1 MKLPRACIIGAGS
14 SGITAAKALA
24 DRGIPFD
31 CFEKSDKVG
40 GNWVFGNR
48 NGMSSSY
55 STLHINTSRERM
67 EYADYP
73 MPPAYP
79 DFPRHDQIARY
90 FDDYVEHFGLRERI
104 TFNTGVEH
112 ARLHEDGTWEVTIS
126 GEGAKAGAGAN
137 GDGEGAGGA
146 GEGEAAGAGEGG
158 GGAGEGQAAGA
169 GGAGQA
175 AGAGGAGQAAG
186 AGGAG
191 QAAGAG
197 GAGQAAGAGGA
208 GEGEAAGAGEGAGA
222 GGAGEGAGAGG
233 AGEGTVGRETRRYDA
248 LLVANGHHW
257 NPRWP
262 EPAIQ
267 GSFDG
272 EQIHAHDYKEPRQLA
287 GRRVVVVGM
296 GNSAMDIAVDASYH
310 ALSTTLVAR
319 RGVHV
324 VPKYILG
331 RPLDAGVRP
340 SRLPFPWLLR
350 GMQLVTR
357 LTVGPMDRYGLPRP
371 DHRLGQAHPT
381 VSSRI
386 LDRLAHGA
394 ITVKPEIAELTG
406 ERVRYADGSEEQAD
420 LIVYCTGYKISFP
433 FFDERLV
440 CAPDNHLVLYKR
452 VFDPSHPSLYFVG
465 FVQPWGAIMPIAELQ
480 GRLVA
485 EHLTGDYA
493 LPSSA
498 QMRKDMEAMLRRQA
512 RRYQASKRH
521 TIQVDYSNY
530 VVELDDERRAGLA
543 RARERGLAPAL
554 VS

>member
-1 MKLPRACIIGAGS
+1 MSLLRACVIGAGS
-14 SGITAAKALA
+14 SGITAVKALA

-31 CFEKSDKVG
+31 CFEASDQVG

-73 MPPAYP
+73 MPASYP

-90 FDDYVEHFGLRERI
+90 FDDYVEHFRLRERI
-104 TFNTGVEH
+104 TFDTSVEH
-112 ARLHEDGTWEVTIS
+112 ARQLEGGGWEVTIS
-126 GEGAKAGAGAN
+126 GEGA
-137 GDGEGAGGA
+137 AGG
-146 GEGEAAGAGEGG
+146 
-158 GGAGEGQAAGA
+158 
-169 GGAGQA
+169 
-175 AGAGGAGQAAG
+175 
-186 AGGAG
+186 
-191 QAAGAG
+191 
-197 GAGQAAGAGGA
+197 
-208 GEGEAAGAGEGAGA
+208 
-222 GGAGEGAGAGG
+222 
-233 AGEGTVGRETRRYDA
+233 REVRRYDV

-262 EPAIQ
+262 EPPIP

-272 EQIHAHDYKEPRQLA
+272 AQIHAHDYKEPSQLA

-340 SRLPFPWLLR
+340 SRVPFTWLLR
-350 GMQLVTR
+350 GMQVVTR

-394 ITVKPEIAELTG
+394 IEVKPEIAELAG
-406 ERVRYADGSEEQAD
+406 ERVRYADGSEEAAD

-433 FFDERLV
+433 FLDERLV
-440 CAPDNHLVLYKR
+440 SAPENRLVLYKR
-452 VFDPSHPSLYFVG
+452 VFLPEHPGLYLIG

-480 GRLVA
+480 SRLVA
-485 EHLTGDYA
+485 EHLMGDYA
-493 LPSSA
+493 LPSPA
-498 QMRKDMEAMLRRQA
+498 QMRRDMEAMMRRQS

-521 TIQVDYSNY
+521 TIQVDFSNY
-530 VVELDDERRAGLA
+530 VVELDDERRAGLERA
-543 RARERGLAPAL
+543 RAQGFASAPRARAA
-554 VS
+554 VA

>member
-1 MKLPRACIIGAGS
+1 MTASGALPRACIIGAGS

-24 DRGIPFD
+24 DRDVPFD
-31 CFEKSDKVG
+31 CFERSDRVG

-55 STLHINTSRERM
+55 STLHINTSRERT

-73 MPPAYP
+73 MPPSYP

-104 TFNTGVEH
+104 AFDTSVEH
-112 ARLHEDGTWEVTIS
+112 ARPLPEGGWEVTIAR
-126 GEGAKAGAGAN
+126 GNGGDGGGRGMGDGRGTGAGP
-137 GDGEGAGGA
+137 DWEGVERGMEHGM
-146 GEGEAAGAGEGG
+146 E
-158 GGAGEGQAAGA
+158 
-169 GGAGQA
+169 
-175 AGAGGAGQAAG
+175 
-186 AGGAG
+186 
-191 QAAGAG
+191 
-197 GAGQAAGAGGA
+197 
-208 GEGEAAGAGEGAGA
+208 
-222 GGAGEGAGAGG
+222 
-233 AGEGTVGRETRRYDA
+233 RETRRYDA

-257 NPRWP
+257 DPRWP
-262 EPAIQ
+262 EPPIP

-272 EQIHAHDYKEPRQLA
+272 EQLHAHDYKDPAQLA

-331 RPLDAGVRP
+331 RPLDAGVKP

-371 DHRLGQAHPT
+371 DHRLGQTHPT

-394 ITVKPEIAELTG
+394 IAVKPEIVELAG
-406 ERVRYADGSEEQAD
+406 ERVRYADGTEGEAD
-420 LIVYCTGYKISFP
+420 MIVYCTGYKITFS
-433 FFDERLV
+433 FFDEDVV
-440 CAPDNHLVLYKR
+440 CAPDNRLVLYKR
-452 VFDPSHPSLYFVG
+452 VFDPDHAGLYFIG
-465 FVQPWGAIMPIAELQ
+465 FVQPWGAIMPIAEVQ

-485 EHLTGDYA
+485 EHLCGDYA
-493 LPSSA
+493 LPTPA
-498 QMRKDMEAMLRRQA
+498 QMRRDMETMLRRQA
-512 RRYQASKRH
+512 RRYRASKRH
-521 TIQVDYSNY
+521 TIQVDFSNY
-530 VVELDDERRAGLA
+530 VVELEDERRAGAA
-543 RARERGLAPAL
+543 RARERGFAPQTPPRAAEGVPAGVGL
-554 VS
+554 RVPPTVGVR

>member
-1 MKLPRACIIGAGS
+1 MSEPQNGHLTSGVLDGDSLAGALPRVCIVGAGS
-14 SGITAAKALA
+14 SGITAAKALV

-31 CFEKSDKVG
+31 CFERSDRIG

-73 MPPAYP
+73 MPATYP

-90 FDDYVEHFGLRERI
+90 FEDYAEHFELRERI
-104 TFNTGVEH
+104 TFQTGVEH
-112 ARLHEDGTWEVTIS
+112 ARKREDGVWEVELE
-126 GEGAKAGAGAN
+126 GEGVPG
-137 GDGEGAGGA
+137 
-146 GEGEAAGAGEGG
+146 
-158 GGAGEGQAAGA
+158 
-169 GGAGQA
+169 
-175 AGAGGAGQAAG
+175 
-186 AGGAG
+186 
-191 QAAGAG
+191 
-197 GAGQAAGAGGA
+197 
-208 GEGEAAGAGEGAGA
+208 
-222 GGAGEGAGAGG
+222 
-233 AGEGTVGRETRRYDA
+233 GREVRRYDA

-262 EPAIQ
+262 EPPIP
-267 GSFDG
+267 GRFDG

-310 ALSTTLVAR
+310 ALSTSLVAR
-319 RGVHV
+319 RGVHI
-324 VPKYILG
+324 VPKYVLG

-340 SRLPFPWLLR
+340 SRIPFTWPLR
-350 GMQLVTR
+350 GMQFVLR
-357 LTVGPMDRYGLPRP
+357 MTVGPMDRYGLPLP

-394 ITVKPEIAELTG
+394 IAVRPQIAELAG
-406 ERVRYADGSEEQAD
+406 GRVRYEDDTEEEAD

-433 FFDERLV
+433 FLDERLV
-440 CAPDNHLVLYKR
+440 SAPENRLVLYKR
-452 VFDPSHPSLYFVG
+452 VFSPEHAGLYFIG

-480 GRLVA
+480 SRLVA
-485 EHLTGDYA
+485 AHLTGEYA
-493 LPSSA
+493 LPSPEG
-498 QMRKDMEAMLRRQA
+498 MRRDMQAMLRRQS

-521 TIQVDYSNY
+521 TIQVDFANY

-543 RARERGLAPAL
+543 RARAEGFAL
-554 VS
+554 PLPPRAVQAVA

>member
-1 MKLPRACIIGAGS
+1 VSEHPQSGGEAPDARNRNSSAGGLPRACIIGAGS

-31 CFEKSDKVG
+31 CFESSDKVG

-73 MPPAYP
+73 MPASYP

-90 FDDYVEHFGLRERI
+90 FDDYVEHFGLRGRI
-104 TFNTGVEH
+104 TFNTSVEH
-112 ARLHEDGTWEVTIS
+112 ARPREGGGWAVTIS
-126 GEGAKAGAGAN
+126 GAGA
-137 GDGEGAGGA
+137 AGG
-146 GEGEAAGAGEGG
+146 EE
-158 GGAGEGQAAGA
+158 
-169 GGAGQA
+169 
-175 AGAGGAGQAAG
+175 
-186 AGGAG
+186 
-191 QAAGAG
+191 
-197 GAGQAAGAGGA
+197 
-208 GEGEAAGAGEGAGA
+208 
-222 GGAGEGAGAGG
+222 
-233 AGEGTVGRETRRYDA
+233 VRRYDA

-262 EPAIQ
+262 EPPIP

-272 EQIHAHDYKEPRQLA
+272 EQIHAHEYKEPSQLA

-340 SRLPFPWLLR
+340 SRVPFTWLLL

-357 LTVGPMDRYGLPRP
+357 VTVGPMDRYGLPRP

-394 ITVKPEIAELTG
+394 IAVKPEIAELAG
-406 ERVRYADGSEEQAD
+406 EHVRYADGSEERAD

-433 FFDERLV
+433 FFDEQLIS
-440 CAPDNHLVLYKR
+440 APENRLVLYKR
-452 VFDPSHPSLYFVG
+452 VCSPERPGLYFIG

-480 GRLVA
+480 SRLVA
-485 EHLTGDYA
+485 EHLMGDYA
-493 LPSSA
+493 LPSPA
-498 QMRKDMEAMLRRQA
+498 QMRRDMEAMMRRQR

-521 TIQVDYSNY
+521 TIQVDFSNY
-530 VVELDDERRAGLA
+530 VVELDDERRAGVKRA
-543 RARERGLAPAL
+543 RAQGYASASRAHVAA
-554 VS
+554 

>member
-1 MKLPRACIIGAGS
+1 MTLPRACIIGAGS

-24 DRGIPFD
+24 DRDIPFD
-31 CFEKSDKVG
+31 CFEKSDRVG

-73 MPPAYP
+73 MPVSYP

-112 ARLHEDGTWEVTIS
+112 ARPCEDGGWEVTIADD
-126 GEGAKAGAGAN
+126 GAR
-137 GDGEGAGGA
+137 A
-146 GEGEAAGAGEGG
+146 GERESGGDGG
-158 GGAGEGQAAGA
+158 GGSDDGGGGEGDGGTTRGKGVA
-169 GGAGQA
+169 GG
-175 AGAGGAGQAAG
+175 
-186 AGGAG
+186 
-191 QAAGAG
+191 
-197 GAGQAAGAGGA
+197 
-208 GEGEAAGAGEGAGA
+208 
-222 GGAGEGAGAGG
+222 
-233 AGEGTVGRETRRYDA
+233 REVRRYDA

-262 EPAIQ
+262 EPPIP

-272 EQIHAHDYKEPRQLA
+272 EQIHAHDYKDPSQLA

-310 ALSTTLVAR
+310 ALCTTLVAR

-340 SRLPFPWLLR
+340 SRVPFPWLLR
-350 GMQLVTR
+350 GIQVVTR
-357 LTVGPMDRYGLPRP
+357 LTVGPMERYGLPRP
-371 DHRLGQAHPT
+371 EHRLGQAHPT

-394 ITVKPEIAELTG
+394 IAVKPEIAELAG

-433 FFDERLV
+433 FLDERLV
-440 CAPDNHLVLYKR
+440 SAPENRLVLYKR
-452 VFDPSHPSLYFVG
+452 VFPPERPGLYFIG

-480 GRLVA
+480 SRLVA
-485 EHLTGDYA
+485 EHLSGAYA
-493 LPSSA
+493 LPSPA
-498 QMRKDMEAMLRRQA
+498 QMRHDMQAMLRRQS

-521 TIQVDYSNY
+521 TIQVDFSNY
-530 VVELDDERRAGLA
+530 VVELEDERRAGTA
-543 RARERGLAPAL
+543 RAREQGFAL
-554 VS
+554 PLPPRAGQATAMVS

>member
-1 MKLPRACIIGAGS
+1 MHNGNASRGAPRVCVIGAGS
-14 SGITAAKALA
+14 SGITAVKALA

-31 CFEKSDKVG
+31 CFESSDKVG

-67 EYADYP
+67 EYADFP
-73 MPPAYP
+73 MPTDYP

-104 TFNTGVEH
+104 TFNTSVEH
-112 ARLHEDGTWEVTIS
+112 ARPLSEGGWEVTIAPGRPS
-126 GEGAKAGAGAN
+126 EGGGEAGG
-137 GDGEGAGGA
+137 GEPGGGNGAGGA
-146 GEGEAAGAGEGG
+146 GGG
-158 GGAGEGQAAGA
+158 L
-169 GGAGQA
+169 
-175 AGAGGAGQAAG
+175 
-186 AGGAG
+186 
-191 QAAGAG
+191 
-197 GAGQAAGAGGA
+197 
-208 GEGEAAGAGEGAGA
+208 
-222 GGAGEGAGAGG
+222 
-233 AGEGTVGRETRRYDA
+233 ETRRYDA

-262 EPAIQ
+262 EPPIP

-272 EQIHAHDYKEPRQLA
+272 EQIHAHDYKQPSQLA

-340 SRLPFPWLLR
+340 SRMPFPWLLR
-350 GMQLVTR
+350 GMQLLTR
-357 LTVGPMDRYGLPRP
+357 VTVGPMDRYGLPRP
-371 DHRLGQAHPT
+371 THRLGQAHPT

-394 ITVKPEIAELTG
+394 IAVKPEIAHLAG
-406 ERVRYADGSEEQAD
+406 DKVRYADGSEERAD
-420 LIVYCTGYKISFP
+420 LIVYCTGYKITFP
-433 FFDERLV
+433 FLDEQLIA
-440 CAPDNHLVLYKR
+440 APENRLVLYKR
-452 VFDPSHPSLYFVG
+452 VFSPEHPGLYFVG
-465 FVQPWGAIMPIAELQ
+465 FVQPWGAIMPIAEVQ

-485 EHLTGDYA
+485 EHLMGDYA
-493 LPSSA
+493 LPSPA
-498 QMRKDMEAMLRRQA
+498 QMRRDMEAMMRRQS

-521 TIQVDYSNY
+521 TIQVDFSNY

-543 RARERGLAPAL
+543 RARAQSFAAAA
-554 VS
+554 

>member
-1 MKLPRACIIGAGS
+1 MGAQELRRACIIGAGS
-14 SGITAAKALA
+14 SGITALKGLV
-24 DRGIPFD
+24 DRGIPCD
-31 CFEKSDKVG
+31 CFEKSDEVG

-67 EYADYP
+67 EYADFP
-73 MPPAYP
+73 MPPSYP

-90 FDDYVEHFGLRERI
+90 FNDYVDHFGLRERI
-104 TFNTGVEH
+104 AFGTGVEH
-112 ARLHEDGTWEVTIS
+112 VRRSEDGMWEVTLER
-126 GEGAKAGAGAN
+126 GGKA
-137 GDGEGAGGA
+137 DA
-146 GEGEAAGAGEGG
+146 GESSEGPPAGVGAVDARAKPQEVIQGG
-158 GGAGEGQAAGA
+158 QEVRQG
-169 GGAGQA
+169 
-175 AGAGGAGQAAG
+175 
-186 AGGAG
+186 
-191 QAAGAG
+191 
-197 GAGQAAGAGGA
+197 
-208 GEGEAAGAGEGAGA
+208 
-222 GGAGEGAGAGG
+222 
-233 AGEGTVGRETRRYDA
+233 GREVRRYDA

-262 EPAIQ
+262 EPPIP

-272 EQIHAHDYKEPRQLA
+272 RQMHAHEYKEPSQLE

-310 ALSTTLVAR
+310 ARSTTLVAR

-340 SRLPFPWLLR
+340 SRVPFTWLLR
-350 GMQLVTR
+350 GMQVVTR
-357 LTVGPMDRYGLPRP
+357 ATVGPMERYGLPRP

-394 ITVKPEIAELTG
+394 IAVKPEITELVG
-406 ERVRYADGSEEQAD
+406 GGVRFADGSEQEVD

-433 FFDERLV
+433 FFDEGLV
-440 CAPDNHLVLYKR
+440 SAPENRLVLYKR
-452 VFDPSHPSLYFVG
+452 IFSSEHQGLCFIG
-465 FVQPWGAIMPIAELQ
+465 FVQPWGAIMPIAEAQ

-485 EHLTGDYA
+485 DYLTGVYA
-493 LPSSA
+493 LPS
-498 QMRKDMEAMLRRQA
+498 QGEMRQDMQRMLRRQS

-521 TIQVDYSNY
+521 TIQVDFSNHM
-530 VVELDDERRAGLA
+530 VELEDERRAGVA
-543 RARERGLAPAL
+543 RAREQGFALPLTPRAAQPSAL
-554 VS
+554 VSSM

>member
-1 MKLPRACIIGAGS
+1 MTLPRACIIGAGS

-24 DRGIPFD
+24 DHGIPFD
-31 CFEKSDKVG
+31 CFEKSDQVG

-67 EYADYP
+67 EYADFP
-73 MPPAYP
+73 MPSDYP

-90 FDDYVEHFGLRERI
+90 FNDYVDHFDLRERI
-104 TFNTGVEH
+104 TFGTGVEH
-112 ARLHEDGTWEVTIS
+112 ARRREDGVWEVTI
-126 GEGAKAGAGAN
+126 AGAGA
-137 GDGEGAGGA
+137 AS
-146 GEGEAAGAGEGG
+146 
-158 GGAGEGQAAGA
+158 
-169 GGAGQA
+169 
-175 AGAGGAGQAAG
+175 
-186 AGGAG
+186 
-191 QAAGAG
+191 
-197 GAGQAAGAGGA
+197 
-208 GEGEAAGAGEGAGA
+208 
-222 GGAGEGAGAGG
+222 
-233 AGEGTVGRETRRYDA
+233 GREVRHYDV

-262 EPAIQ
+262 EPPIP

-272 EQIHAHDYKEPRQLA
+272 EQIHAHDYKEPGQLA

-310 ALSTTLVAR
+310 ARTTTLVAR

-340 SRLPFPWLLR
+340 SRVPFTWLLR
-350 GMQLVTR
+350 GMQVVTR
-357 LTVGPMDRYGLPRP
+357 LTVGPMERYGLPRP

-394 ITVKPEIAELTG
+394 IAVKPEIAELAG
-406 ERVRYADGSEEQAD
+406 DRVRYADGSEEQAD

-433 FFDERLV
+433 FFDEGLIA
-440 CAPDNHLVLYKR
+440 APENRLVLYKR
-452 VFDPSHPSLYFVG
+452 VFSPEHPGLYFVG
-465 FVQPWGAIMPIAELQ
+465 FVQPWGAIMPIAEIQ
-480 GRLVA
+480 SRLVA
-485 EHLTGDYA
+485 EHLTGAYA
-493 LPSSA
+493 LPSGE
-498 QMRKDMEAMLRRQA
+498 QMRHDMQAMMRRQS

-521 TIQVDYSNY
+521 TIQVDFSNY

-543 RARERGLAPAL
+543 RARAGSFALPLPARAA
-554 VS
+554 

>member
-1 MKLPRACIIGAGS
+1 MSEPPQNGAPIPGTGDGSSFGGALPRACIIGAGS

-24 DRGIPFD
+24 DRGIPFA

-73 MPPAYP
+73 MPVSYP

-112 ARLHEDGTWEVTIS
+112 ARPLEGGGWEVTI
-126 GEGAKAGAGAN
+126 EGVGA
-137 GDGEGAGGA
+137 AGG
-146 GEGEAAGAGEGG
+146 
-158 GGAGEGQAAGA
+158 
-169 GGAGQA
+169 
-175 AGAGGAGQAAG
+175 
-186 AGGAG
+186 
-191 QAAGAG
+191 
-197 GAGQAAGAGGA
+197 
-208 GEGEAAGAGEGAGA
+208 
-222 GGAGEGAGAGG
+222 
-233 AGEGTVGRETRRYDA
+233 REVRRYDA
-248 LLVANGHHW
+248 LLIANGHHW

-262 EPAIQ
+262 EPPIP

-272 EQIHAHDYKEPRQLA
+272 EQIHAHDYKQPSQLA

-340 SRLPFPWLLR
+340 SRMPFTWLLS

-357 LTVGPMDRYGLPRP
+357 VTVGPMERYGLPRP
-371 DHRLGQAHPT
+371 NHRLGQAHPT

-394 ITVKPEIAELTG
+394 IAVKPEIAELAG
-406 ERVRYADGSEEQAD
+406 ECVRYADGSEEQAD

-433 FFDERLV
+433 FLDEQLV
-440 CAPDNHLVLYKR
+440 SAPENRLVLYKR
-452 VFDPSHPSLYFVG
+452 VFSPEHPGLYFIG

-493 LPSSA
+493 LPAPA
-498 QMRKDMEAMLRRQA
+498 QMGRDMEAMMRRQS

-521 TIQVDYSNY
+521 TIQVDFSNY
-530 VVELDDERRAGLA
+530 VVELDDERRAGVERA
-543 RARERGLAPAL
+543 RAQGFAPSLPVRAA
-554 VS
+554 VA

>member
-1 MKLPRACIIGAGS
+1 MTSVPRVCIIGAGS

-24 DRGIPFD
+24 DRDIPFD
-31 CFEKSDKVG
+31 CFEKSDRVG

-73 MPPAYP
+73 MPVSYP

-90 FDDYVEHFGLRERI
+90 FEDYVEHFDLRERI
-104 TFNTGVEH
+104 TFNTGVERI
-112 ARLHEDGTWEVTIS
+112 RLREDGVWEVTI
-126 GEGAKAGAGAN
+126 
-137 GDGEGAGGA
+137 
-146 GEGEAAGAGEGG
+146 
-158 GGAGEGQAAGA
+158 
-169 GGAGQA
+169 
-175 AGAGGAGQAAG
+175 
-186 AGGAG
+186 
-191 QAAGAG
+191 
-197 GAGQAAGAGGA
+197 
-208 GEGEAAGAGEGAGA
+208 
-222 GGAGEGAGAGG
+222 
-233 AGEGTVGRETRRYDA
+233 AGEGTDEEGQGEGEDGVREVTIAAAGTNEKGQGEGKDGVERSREVRRYDA

-262 EPAIQ
+262 EPPIPGA
-267 GSFDG
+267 FDG
-272 EQIHAHDYKEPRQLA
+272 EQIHAHDYKEPSQLA

-340 SRLPFPWLLR
+340 SRVPFPWLLR

-357 LTVGPMDRYGLPRP
+357 MTVGPMDRYGLPLP

-394 ITVKPEIAELTG
+394 IGVKPEIAELAG
-406 ERVRYADGSEEQAD
+406 GRVRYADGSEQEAD

-433 FFDERLV
+433 FLDEQLV
-440 CAPDNHLVLYKR
+440 AAPENRLVLYKR
-452 VFDPSHPSLYFVG
+452 VFSPEHPGLCFIG
-465 FVQPWGAIMPIAELQ
+465 FVQPWGAIMPIAEVQ

-485 EHLTGDYA
+485 EYLTGFYA
-493 LPSSA
+493 LPSRE
-498 QMRKDMEAMLRRQA
+498 QMRRDMQAMLRRQS
-512 RRYQASKRH
+512 RRYRASKRH
-521 TIQVDYSNY
+521 TIQVDFSNY
-530 VVELDDERRAGLA
+530 VVELDDERRAGA
-543 RARERGLAPAL
+543 ERAREQGFAPPLSPRA
-554 VS
+554 VRAVA

>member
-1 MKLPRACIIGAGS
+1 MTATGILRRACVIGAGS

-67 EYADYP
+67 EYADFP
-73 MPPAYP
+73 MPTDYP

-104 TFNTGVEH
+104 TFNTSVEH
-112 ARLHEDGTWEVTIS
+112 ARPLEGGGWEVTIS
-126 GEGAKAGAGAN
+126 GEGAMVS
-137 GDGEGAGGA
+137 DGGVGHEGESGTTGGKRSAGGQ
-146 GEGEAAGAGEGG
+146 E
-158 GGAGEGQAAGA
+158 
-169 GGAGQA
+169 
-175 AGAGGAGQAAG
+175 
-186 AGGAG
+186 
-191 QAAGAG
+191 
-197 GAGQAAGAGGA
+197 
-208 GEGEAAGAGEGAGA
+208 
-222 GGAGEGAGAGG
+222 
-233 AGEGTVGRETRRYDA
+233 VRRYDA
-248 LLVANGHHW
+248 LLIANGHHW

-262 EPAIQ
+262 EPPIP
-267 GSFDG
+267 GCFDG
-272 EQIHAHDYKEPRQLA
+272 EQIHAHDYKEPSQLA

-310 ALSTTLVAR
+310 ALCTTLVAR

-340 SRLPFPWLLR
+340 SRVPFPWLLR
-350 GMQLVTR
+350 GIELVTR
-357 LTVGPMDRYGLPRP
+357 VTVGPMDRYGLPRP
-371 DHRLGQAHPT
+371 EHRLGQAHPT

-394 ITVKPEIAELTG
+394 IAVKPEIAELVG

-433 FFDERLV
+433 FLEERLV
-440 CAPDNHLVLYKR
+440 SAPENRLVLYKR
-452 VFDPSHPSLYFVG
+452 VFSPEHRGLYFVG

-480 GRLVA
+480 SRLVA
-485 EHLTGDYA
+485 EHLMGDYA
-493 LPSSA
+493 LPSPA
-498 QMRKDMEAMLRRQA
+498 QMQRDMEAMLRRQS
-512 RRYQASKRH
+512 RRYKASKRH
-521 TIQVDYSNY
+521 TIQVDFSNY
-530 VVELDDERRAGLA
+530 VVELDDERRAGVERA
-543 RARERGLAPAL
+543 RAQGFAA
-554 VS
+554 VA

>member
-1 MKLPRACIIGAGS
+1 VSEPSQNGVPVLDAAGNRSSFGAAVPRACIIGAGS

-31 CFEKSDKVG
+31 CFECSDKVG

-73 MPPAYP
+73 MPASYP

-90 FDDYVEHFGLRERI
+90 FDDYVGHFGLRERI
-104 TFNTGVEH
+104 AFNTSVEH
-112 ARLHEDGTWEVTIS
+112 ARPLESGGWEVTIS
-126 GEGAKAGAGAN
+126 GEGA
-137 GDGEGAGGA
+137 AGG
-146 GEGEAAGAGEGG
+146 
-158 GGAGEGQAAGA
+158 
-169 GGAGQA
+169 
-175 AGAGGAGQAAG
+175 
-186 AGGAG
+186 
-191 QAAGAG
+191 
-197 GAGQAAGAGGA
+197 
-208 GEGEAAGAGEGAGA
+208 
-222 GGAGEGAGAGG
+222 
-233 AGEGTVGRETRRYDA
+233 REVRRYDA

-262 EPAIQ
+262 EPPIS

-272 EQIHAHDYKEPRQLA
+272 EQIHAHEYKEPSQLA

-340 SRLPFPWLLR
+340 SRVPFTWLLR

-357 LTVGPMDRYGLPRP
+357 VTVGSMDRYGLPRP

-394 ITVKPEIAELTG
+394 IAVKPEIAELAG
-406 ERVRYADGSEEQAD
+406 ARVRYADGSEEAAD
-420 LIVYCTGYKISFP
+420 LIVYCTGYKIAFP

-440 CAPDNHLVLYKR
+440 AAPENRLVLYKR
-452 VFDPSHPSLYFVG
+452 IFSPEHAGLYFIG

-480 GRLVA
+480 SRLVA

-493 LPSSA
+493 LPSPG
-498 QMRKDMEAMLRRQA
+498 QMRRDMEAMMRRQR

-521 TIQVDYSNY
+521 TIQVDFSNY
-530 VVELDDERRAGLA
+530 VVELEDERRAGLERA
-543 RARERGLAPAL
+543 RAQGFAPPLPAHAA
-554 VS
+554 VA

>member
-1 MKLPRACIIGAGS
+1 MTLPRACIVGAGS

-31 CFEKSDKVG
+31 CFERSDKVG

-73 MPPAYP
+73 MPASYP

-112 ARLHEDGTWEVTIS
+112 ARPCADGGWEVTIA
-126 GEGAKAGAGAN
+126 GEGARM
-137 GDGEGAGGA
+137 
-146 GEGEAAGAGEGG
+146 GEGG
-158 GGAGEGQAAGA
+158 GNGGDGGGNGGDGGGNGGDGGGNGGDGGGNGGDGRGRGEGGS
-169 GGAGQA
+169 GGLPG
-175 AGAGGAGQAAG
+175 
-186 AGGAG
+186 
-191 QAAGAG
+191 
-197 GAGQAAGAGGA
+197 
-208 GEGEAAGAGEGAGA
+208 
-222 GGAGEGAGAGG
+222 
-233 AGEGTVGRETRRYDA
+233 GREVRHYDA

-262 EPAIQ
+262 EPPIP

-272 EQIHAHDYKEPRQLA
+272 EQIHAHNYKEPSQLA

-340 SRLPFPWLLR
+340 SRMPFTWLLR

-357 LTVGPMDRYGLPRP
+357 VTVGPMDRYGLPRP

-394 ITVKPEIAELTG
+394 IAVKPEIAELAG
-406 ERVRYADGSEEQAD
+406 ERVRYADGSEEPAD
-420 LIVYCTGYKISFP
+420 LIVYCTGYKIAFP
-433 FFDERLV
+433 FLDEQLIS
-440 CAPDNHLVLYKR
+440 APENRLVLYKR
-452 VFDPSHPSLYFVG
+452 VFSPEQPGLCFIG
-465 FVQPWGAIMPIAELQ
+465 FVQPWGAIMPIAEQ
-480 GRLVA
+480 QSRLVA
-485 EHLTGDYA
+485 EHLMGDYA
-493 LPSSA
+493 LPSPA
-498 QMRKDMEAMLRRQA
+498 QMRRDMEAMMRRQS

-521 TIQVDYSNY
+521 TIQVDFSNY

-543 RARERGLAPAL
+543 RARTHGRAQGFEPAP
-554 VS
+554 VSHPTAISG

>member
-1 MKLPRACIIGAGS
+1 MTIPRACVIGAGS
-14 SGITAAKALA
+14 SGITAVKALA

-31 CFEKSDKVG
+31 CFECSDKVG

-73 MPPAYP
+73 MPTSYP

-112 ARLHEDGTWEVTIS
+112 ARPLEGGGWEVTIS
-126 GEGAKAGAGAN
+126 GAAA
-137 GDGEGAGGA
+137 AGG
-146 GEGEAAGAGEGG
+146 EE
-158 GGAGEGQAAGA
+158 
-169 GGAGQA
+169 
-175 AGAGGAGQAAG
+175 
-186 AGGAG
+186 
-191 QAAGAG
+191 
-197 GAGQAAGAGGA
+197 
-208 GEGEAAGAGEGAGA
+208 
-222 GGAGEGAGAGG
+222 
-233 AGEGTVGRETRRYDA
+233 VRRYDV

-257 NPRWP
+257 NPRLP
-262 EPAIQ
+262 EPPIP

-272 EQIHAHDYKEPRQLA
+272 EQIHAHDYKEPSQLA

-340 SRLPFPWLLR
+340 SRVPFTWLLR
-350 GMQLVTR
+350 GMQVVTR

-394 ITVKPEIAELTG
+394 IAVKPEITELAG

-420 LIVYCTGYKISFP
+420 LIVYCTGYKITFP
-433 FFDERLV
+433 FLDEQLII
-440 CAPDNHLVLYKR
+440 APENRLVLYKR
-452 VFDPSHPSLYFVG
+452 VFLPERPGLYFIG

-480 GRLVA
+480 SRLVA
-485 EHLTGDYA
+485 EHLMGDYA
-493 LPSSA
+493 LPA
-498 QMRKDMEAMLRRQA
+498 PQQMRRDMAAMMRRQS
-512 RRYQASKRH
+512 RRYQASRRH
-521 TIQVDYSNY
+521 TIQVDFSNY
-530 VVELDDERRAGLA
+530 VVELDHERRAGAERA
-543 RARERGLAPAL
+543 RAQGFAPPLPARAAMA
-554 VS
+554 

>member
-1 MKLPRACIIGAGS
+1 MGSQARTLATSALPRACIIGAGS

-31 CFEKSDKVG
+31 CFEASDKVG

-73 MPPAYP
+73 MPTSYP

-90 FDDYVEHFGLRERI
+90 FDDYVEHFGLRKRI
-104 TFNTGVEH
+104 MFNTSVGH
-112 ARLHEDGTWEVTIS
+112 ARPCEDGGWEVTIS
-126 GEGAKAGAGAN
+126 GAGA
-137 GDGEGAGGA
+137 AGG
-146 GEGEAAGAGEGG
+146 E
-158 GGAGEGQAAGA
+158 
-169 GGAGQA
+169 
-175 AGAGGAGQAAG
+175 
-186 AGGAG
+186 
-191 QAAGAG
+191 
-197 GAGQAAGAGGA
+197 
-208 GEGEAAGAGEGAGA
+208 
-222 GGAGEGAGAGG
+222 
-233 AGEGTVGRETRRYDA
+233 ETRRYDA

-262 EPAIQ
+262 EPPIP

-272 EQIHAHDYKEPRQLA
+272 EQIHAHEYKEPSQLA
-287 GRRVVVVGM
+287 GHRVVVVGM

-340 SRLPFPWLLR
+340 SRVPFTWLLR

-357 LTVGPMDRYGLPRP
+357 VTVGPMDRYGLPRP

-394 ITVKPEIAELTG
+394 IAVKPEIAELAG

-433 FFDERLV
+433 FLDEQLIS
-440 CAPDNHLVLYKR
+440 APENRLVLYKR
-452 VFDPSHPSLYFVG
+452 VFSPEHRGLYFIG

-480 GRLVA
+480 SRLVA
-485 EHLTGDYA
+485 EHLMGDYA
-493 LPSSA
+493 LPSPA
-498 QMRKDMEAMLRRQA
+498 QMRRDMEAMMRRQS

-521 TIQVDYSNY
+521 TIQVDFSNY
-530 VVELDDERRAGLA
+530 VVELHDERRAGVERA
-543 RARERGLAPAL
+543 RAQGFASPLPAAAAAA
-554 VS
+554 

>member
-1 MKLPRACIIGAGS
+1 MTATGAVPRACVIGAGS

-31 CFEKSDKVG
+31 CFEASDKVG

-67 EYADYP
+67 EYADFP
-73 MPPAYP
+73 MPPDYP

-90 FDDYVEHFGLRERI
+90 FDDYVEHFGVRERI
-104 TFNTGVEH
+104 TFNTSVEH
-112 ARLHEDGTWEVTIS
+112 ARPLAEGGWEVTIAAA
-126 GEGAKAGAGAN
+126 GVGADVGAADTAGAGSGAA
-137 GDGEGAGGA
+137 GMADAGGA
-146 GEGEAAGAGEGG
+146 WPAGT
-158 GGAGEGQAAGA
+158 
-169 GGAGQA
+169 
-175 AGAGGAGQAAG
+175 
-186 AGGAG
+186 
-191 QAAGAG
+191 
-197 GAGQAAGAGGA
+197 
-208 GEGEAAGAGEGAGA
+208 GAGA
-222 GGAGEGAGAGG
+222 PG
-233 AGEGTVGRETRRYDA
+233 GRETRRYDA

-262 EPAIQ
+262 EPPIP

-272 EQIHAHDYKEPRQLA
+272 EQIHAHDYKEPSQLA

-310 ALSTTLVAR
+310 ARSTTLVAR

-340 SRLPFPWLLR
+340 SRVPFPWLLR
-350 GMQLVTR
+350 GIELVTHV
-357 LTVGPMDRYGLPRP
+357 TVGPMDRYGLPRP
-371 DHRLGQAHPT
+371 QHRLGQAHPT

-394 ITVKPEIAELTG
+394 IAVKPEIAELAG
-406 ERVRYADGSEEQAD
+406 EHVRYADGSEAQAD

-433 FFDERLV
+433 FLDEQLIA
-440 CAPDNHLVLYKR
+440 APENRLVLYKR
-452 VFDPSHPSLYFVG
+452 VFSPEHPGLCFIG

-480 GRLVA
+480 SRLVA
-485 EHLTGDYA
+485 EHLMGDYA
-493 LPSSA
+493 LPSPA
-498 QMRKDMEAMLRRQA
+498 QMRGDMEAMMRRQS

-521 TIQVDYSNY
+521 TIQVDFSNY
-530 VVELDDERRAGLA
+530 VVELDDERRAGVVRA
-543 RARERGLAPAL
+543 RAQRFAPPLPARAA
-554 VS
+554 VA